1 MEELNLVKK
10 KMFYKLKNGTKIP
23 VNFCLK
29 EQFKSKAQHQTAFL
43 ILLFFMEKEHGQQ
56 LTFCS
61 SCQTYQLHTVEKLM
75 VRFIT

>member
-10 KMFYKLKNGTKIP
+10 KMFCKLKNGTKIP

-56 LTFCS
+56 
-61 SCQTYQLHTVEKLM
+61 
-75 VRFIT
+75 